1 MKITITHKNK
11 AYSISYRQVNENEPL
26 QANGIRMLFLGM
38 IARHEPDMKLAQEE
52 MNKNDQNIEVYQIEV
67 SN

>member
-26 QANGIRMLFLGM
+26 QANGIRMFLLNC
-38 IARHEPDMKLAQEE
+38 IAKHEPDICKIKET
-52 MNKNDQNIEVYQIEV
+52 MNKNDFNIQIYELEV
-67 SN
+67 NL